1 MLQLFRR
8 GMAVLIT
15 AAGAVIAAGVGAI
28 QEHPA
33 IMWGGMIVGSLLV
46 IAVILW
52 LIKKSGRAIFTTL
65 TSSLF
70 LIAAAVACGFLAYNG
85 VINSMAGYISG
96 FLIACSLTFVLYR
109 RIGKSAQ
116 RSMVWGELF
125 TFLTGY
131 EVRAVI
137 HRNTVVDKEERQNE
151 KAEFNNIVVVL
162 KDSYQLKATEAKEAA
177 AYALNH
183 ANGDAPLEEK
193 IRLAFQYHGNA
204 RN

>member
-15 AAGAVIAAGVGAI
+15 ATGAIIAAGVGAI
-28 QEHPA
+28 QEHPV
-33 IMWGGMIVGSLLV
+33 IMWGGIIAGGLLV
-46 IAVILW
+46 VAVVLW
-52 LIKKSGRAIFTTL
+52 LIKKSGHAIFTTL

-70 LIAAAVACGFLAYNG
+70 LFVAAVVCGFLAYHS
-85 VINSMAGYISG
+85 VINSLAGYIAG
-96 FLIACSLTFVLYR
+96 FVIAGGLTFLLYR

-162 KDSYQLKATEAKEAA
+162 KDNYQLKAKEAKEAA
-177 AYALNH
+177 TYALNN
-183 ANGDAPLEEK
+183 AGDAPLEEK